1 MKVLYIYIYNISLSL
16 RNFLGLYFL
25 YYIYYIYNINLF
37 CKNRA
42 CCILYLYNIHPNIN
56 PENRKEREK
65 NCNCY
70 NSNRLTFYNFLYT
83 YLKKHIFAFFLSF
96 FFIILPLFWALI
108 ILALFSRFLLF
119 FSAPKYH

>member
-1 MKVLYIYIYNISLSL
+1 LKVFYIYIYNISLSL

-70 NSNRLTFYNFLYT
+70 NSNRLTFYNFLYV
-83 YLKKHIFAFFLSF
+83 YLKSLFSLTLRNKYI
-96 FFIILPLFWALI
+96 IILIRNKGFTKKTWH
-108 ILALFSRFLLF
+108 ILKILKTR
-119 FSAPKYH
+119 KTHT